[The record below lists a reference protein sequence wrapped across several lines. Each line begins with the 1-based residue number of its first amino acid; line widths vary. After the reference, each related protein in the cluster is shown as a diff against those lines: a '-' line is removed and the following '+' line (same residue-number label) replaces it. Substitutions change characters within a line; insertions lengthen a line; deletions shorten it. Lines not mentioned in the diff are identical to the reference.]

1 MSILEKV
8 VIIYVEDEPEV
19 RAQIALFLRRRVK
32 VLFEASNGE
41 EGLKLIQEHDPDVVI
56 TDLEMP
62 VMNGIDMIKKIREY
76 YNGQKPIIVITGY
89 MDDEHHTDLADAYL
103 YKPINMHK
111 LAEVIEELLVKYGKD
126 NRK

>member
-1 MSILEKV
+1 MLEKV

-32 VLFEASNGE
+32 ELFEASNGE
-41 EGLKLIQEHDPDVVI
+41 EGLALIQEHDPDVVI

-111 LAEVIEELLVKYGKD
+111 LAEVIEELLVKYGKS
-126 NRK
+126 NAEK